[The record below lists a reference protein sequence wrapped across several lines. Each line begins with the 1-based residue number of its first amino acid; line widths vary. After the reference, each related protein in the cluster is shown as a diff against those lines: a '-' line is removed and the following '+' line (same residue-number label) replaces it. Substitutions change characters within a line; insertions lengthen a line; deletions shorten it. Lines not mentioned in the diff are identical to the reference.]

1 MSNCLFSKPEHF
13 QIQAYDVAHRSCTWR
28 IKRDAA
34 RPKVRGDRGISN
46 TEVTVEAALEF
57 SRGRKIYRLVN
68 CSRGREIF
76 QHVKCSRGRKI
87 CRSFNCRRGRKIC
100 RLVNCSRGRKICHHV
115 RCRARK
121 VCRHVE
127 KIQASLKFRARKY
140 LDMLA

>member
-1 MSNCLFSKPEHF
+1 M
-13 QIQAYDVAHRSCTWR
+13 AHKKGCRKTQSQEVTVWL
-28 IKRDAA
+28 
-34 RPKVRGDRGISN
+34 GRGISN
-46 TEVTVEAALEF
+46 TEVKAEAALEF
-57 SRGRKIYRLVN
+57 S
-68 CSRGREIF
+68 
-76 QHVKCSRGRKI
+76 
-87 CRSFNCRRGRKIC
+87 RGRKIC